1 MQKINQA
8 TQQEEKPV
16 ELTKEE
22 IHTWNDEEI
31 LSLLVQCNKQSKAS
45 DENTFSMLK
54 NYNGM
59 DTRKYISILENVRV
73 AASCNDAIIVMTKVQ
88 QIVNRINESVMNEQ
102 LYEFMKNTMHTDKMI
117 YAITE
122 TQYLSATKA
131 FRERMQNGTL
141 PSPMKIV
148 RYHQVT
154 EEKKEETPADRIINL
169 FGKDQVEII
178 QE

>member
-1 MQKINQA
+1 MYPQSLQNLIDA
-8 TQQEEKPV
+8 FRRLPGVGEKTA
-16 ELTKEE
+16 ERYA
-22 IHTWNDEEI
+22 
-31 LSLLVQCNKQSKAS
+31 LSVI
-45 DENTFSMLK
+45 D
-54 NYNGM
+54 
-59 DTRKYISILENVRV
+59 
-73 AASCNDAIIVMTKVQ
+73 
-88 QIVNRINESVMNEQ
+88 MNEQ